1 MPIESTRVE
10 TLQYSGW
17 RYKSG
22 KQNYSIEEGFLCD
35 SCPWKTA
42 VDGVKI
48 GVWFVYALILLSYFT
63 APSSPA
69 TTSAP
74 SVMAASAKRKQ
85 EEKHLKML
93 REMTSLPA
101 NRKCFDCD
109 QRGPTYANMTVGS
122 FVCTTCSGIL

>member
-63 APSSPA
+63 APSILSRDDQR
-69 TTSAP
+69 SIGHGGEC
-74 SVMAASAKRKQ
+74 
-85 EEKHLKML
+85 EEKTGGEAL
-93 REMTSLPA
+93 EDAPG
-101 NRKCFDCD
+101 ND
-109 QRGPTYANMTVGS
+109 
-122 FVCTTCSGIL
+122 